1 MFQKIG
7 VVFKETLDFESQVA
21 PNLEIVHEFCSEI
34 LIFGEELK
42 IPKNKWDF
50 SHNVDAFI
58 QQVDL
63 VLVFGGDGTI
73 LKAAKDFIIGN
84 KPILGINMGNVGF
97 LTDVSLDNLSK
108 LLQEIFSGDFVIEE
122 RSLVQATIG
131 DFKIFGLNEI
141 VIHSGSYAQLMQYSL
156 ELDEKTVYELRADG
170 LIISTSTG
178 STAYSL
184 SAGGSIISPKLDV
197 WSIIPILSHNL
208 SSRPF
213 VISSEQ
219 TLTVNLINGPKNEAS
234 ISADGQKDINVP
246 FGKSIT
252 INKKKDKLK
261 LIHPKSY
268 NFFEACREKLGWS
281 IGTDKNNK

>member
-1 MFQKIG
+1 
-7 VVFKETLDFESQVA
+7 V
-21 PNLEIVHEFCSEI
+21 
-34 LIFGEELK
+34 
-42 IPKNKWDF
+42 
-50 SHNVDAFI
+50 FI

-131 DFKIFGLNEI
+131 DFEIFGLNEI

-219 TLTVNLINGPKNEAS
+219 PHTVNLINGPKNEAS
-234 ISADGQKDINVP
+234 ISADGQKDISVP

-281 IGTDKNNK
+281 IGTDKNKK

>member
-281 IGTDKNNK
+281 IGTDKN

>member
-7 VVFKETLDFESQVA
+7 VVFKETLDFESQVV

-50 SHNVDAFI
+50 SNNVDVFI

-131 DFKIFGLNEI
+131 DLEIFGLNEI

-219 TLTVNLINGPKNEAS
+219 PLTVNLINGPKNEAS
-234 ISADGQKDINVP
+234 ISADGQKDISVP

-281 IGTDKNNK
+281 IGTDKNKK

>member
-7 VVFKETLDFESQVA
+7 VVFKETLDFESQVV
-21 PNLEIVHEFCSEI
+21 PNLETVHEFCPEI
-34 LIFGEELK
+34 LIFGVEFK
-42 IPKNKWDF
+42 SPKNKWDF
-50 SHNVDAFI
+50 SNDVDAFI

-131 DFKIFGLNEI
+131 AVEIFGLNEI
-141 VIHSGSYAQLMQYSL
+141 VIHSGSSAQLMQYSL

-219 TLTVNLINGPKNEAS
+219 TLTVNLIDGPKNEAS

-252 INKKKDKLK
+252 ISKKKDKLK

>member
-7 VVFKETLDFESQVA
+7 VVFKETLDFESQVV

-50 SHNVDAFI
+50 SNNVDVFI

-131 DFKIFGLNEI
+131 DFEIFGLNEI

-170 LIISTSTG
+170 LIISTCLLYTSD
-178 STAYSL
+178 A
-184 SAGGSIISPKLDV
+184 
-197 WSIIPILSHNL
+197 
-208 SSRPF
+208 
-213 VISSEQ
+213 
-219 TLTVNLINGPKNEAS
+219 
-234 ISADGQKDINVP
+234 ADDP
-246 FGKSIT
+246 
-252 INKKKDKLK
+252 
-261 LIHPKSY
+261 
-268 NFFEACREKLGWS
+268 
-281 IGTDKNNK
+281 

>member
-50 SHNVDAFI
+50 SNNVDVFI

-131 DFKIFGLNEI
+131 DFEIFGLNEI

-234 ISADGQKDINVP
+234 ISADGQKDISVP

-281 IGTDKNNK
+281 IGTDKN

>member
-1 MFQKIG
+1 M
-7 VVFKETLDFESQVA
+7 
-21 PNLEIVHEFCSEI
+21 
-34 LIFGEELK
+34 
-42 IPKNKWDF
+42 
-50 SHNVDAFI
+50 
-58 QQVDL
+58 

-131 DFKIFGLNEI
+131 DFEIFGLNEI

-219 TLTVNLINGPKNEAS
+219 PLTVNLINGPKNEAS
-234 ISADGQKDINVP
+234 ISADGQKDISVP

-281 IGTDKNNK
+281 IGTDKNKK

>member
-7 VVFKETLDFESQVA
+7 VVFKETLDFESQVV

-34 LIFGEELK
+34 LIFGEDLK

-50 SHNVDAFI
+50 SNNVDVFI

-131 DFKIFGLNEI
+131 DFEIFGLNEI

-234 ISADGQKDINVP
+234 ISADGQKDISVP

-281 IGTDKNNK
+281 IGTDKNKK

>member
-42 IPKNKWDF
+42 ISKNKWDF

-131 DFKIFGLNEI
+131 DFEIFGLNEI

-234 ISADGQKDINVP
+234 ISADGQKDISVP

>member
-7 VVFKETLDFESQVA
+7 VVFKETLDFESQVV

-34 LIFGEELK
+34 LIFGEDLK

-50 SHNVDAFI
+50 SNNVDVFI

-131 DFKIFGLNEI
+131 DFEIFGLNEI
-141 VIHSGSYAQLMQYSL
+141 VIHSGSYAQL
-156 ELDEKTVYELRADG
+156 
-170 LIISTSTG
+170 
-178 STAYSL
+178 L
-184 SAGGSIISPKLDV
+184 S
-197 WSIIPILSHNL
+197 
-208 SSRPF
+208 
-213 VISSEQ
+213 
-219 TLTVNLINGPKNEAS
+219 
-234 ISADGQKDINVP
+234 
-246 FGKSIT
+246 
-252 INKKKDKLK
+252 
-261 LIHPKSY
+261 LIH
-268 NFFEACREKLGWS
+268 
-281 IGTDKNNK
+281 I